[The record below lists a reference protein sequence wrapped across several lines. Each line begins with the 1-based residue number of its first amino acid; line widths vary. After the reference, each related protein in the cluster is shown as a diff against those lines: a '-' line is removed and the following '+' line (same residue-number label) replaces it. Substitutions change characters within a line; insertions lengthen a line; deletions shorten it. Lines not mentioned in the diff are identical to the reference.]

1 MSATPA
7 GELARLKVQHPEWR
21 IGRQAGT
28 YQQGNSGP
36 GFGTPETWSATRRA
50 DGVTVTAGSAGELEG
65 IITGLSPGKTGPKS
79 GRREET

>member
-1 MSATPA
+1 VSATPA

-21 IGRQAGT
+21 IDRRPAT
-28 YQQGNSGP
+28 FQQGNSAP
-36 GFGTPETWSATRRA
+36 GWGTPETWSATRRA

-65 IITGLSPGKTGPKS
+65 IITGLSPSKTGPKS